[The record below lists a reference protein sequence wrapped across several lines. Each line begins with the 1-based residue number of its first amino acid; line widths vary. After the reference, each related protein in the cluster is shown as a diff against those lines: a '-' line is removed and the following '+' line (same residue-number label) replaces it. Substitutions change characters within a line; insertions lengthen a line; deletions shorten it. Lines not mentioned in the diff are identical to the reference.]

1 MTGPAPQP
9 PQPVR
14 PPRLRRQIGG
24 LVFDIGAP
32 IAVYYLLHG
41 AGVSSLVALAAGAV
55 PPALGALWQLAAR
68 HRVDMVAVL
77 VLATLAGSL
86 VISLIVH
93 SPRFLL
99 AKDGLIT
106 GIWGAWFLATLAA
119 RRPAAF
125 LFARPLL
132 EGRRV
137 FAVTSWDALW
147 DAEPRFRRIW
157 RVATVWWAAGLLAD
171 AAIRMV
177 VAFTLPVDVVPGL
190 SGALYPVTFIVLQLI
205 TNVYYQL
212 AGLNRLLGAR
222 WLPAAAPEA
231 AGTAPGVATGAAPG
245 PGHGDQAPAGR
256 GGPGRSGSEAAAQQQ
271 DDEHDDDDDHD
282 GADSDVHRSGSSQP
296 VVRAQPG
303 G

>member
-1 MTGPAPQP
+1 MTGPASR
-9 PQPVR
+9 PV

-32 IAVYYLLHG
+32 IAVYYVLRG
-41 AGVSSLVALAAGAV
+41 AGVSSLAALAAGAV
-55 PPALGALWQLAAR
+55 LPALGALWQLAVR
-68 HRVDMVAVL
+68 HRVDMIAVV
-77 VLATLAGSL
+77 VLATVAGSL
-86 VISLIVH
+86 AVSLIVH

-99 AKDGLIT
+99 ARDGLIT

-171 AAIRMV
+171 AVIRMV
-177 VAFTLPVDVVPGL
+177 MAYTLPVDVVPGL
-190 SGALYPVTFIVLQLI
+190 GGALYPVTFIVLQLI

-222 WLPAAAPEA
+222 WLAAAAPGA
-231 AGTAPGVATGAAPG
+231 AGTAAAAPPG
-245 PGHGDQAPAGR
+245 PGPGGAPAGQ
-256 GGPGRSGSEAAAQQQ
+256 GGPGRSGSDAAPQQQ
-271 DDEHDDDDDHD
+271 DDKHDDDDDHD

-296 VVRAQPG
+296 VLRTQPG